1 MIGRRKR
8 KRGFPK
14 KLTLTLLDGT
24 FAVSRLAPDAVVPD
38 WAWAG
43 EVACVTRTRDE
54 LSIVCRADLVPP
66 EVLSETG
73 WRALRVKGPLSF
85 ALTGVF
91 ARIAQPLANA
101 GISLFAVMTYDTDY
115 VMVKQDQLPEAIDAL
130 IADGHT
136 VEVRM

>member
-1 MIGRRKR
+1 MIRRRK
-8 KRGFPK
+8 KREPPPS
-14 KLTLTLLDGT
+14 LTLTLLSDT
-24 FAVSRLAPDAVVPD
+24 FAVCRLDPGTVVPD
-38 WAWAG
+38 WAWTG

-66 EVLSETG
+66 EVLSESG
-73 WRALRVKGPLSF
+73 WRALRVKGPLPF

-115 VMVKQDQLPEAIDAL
+115 VMVKEDRLAEAVQALMDA
-130 IADGHT
+130 GH
-136 VEVRM
+136 VVQVRV

>member
-1 MIGRRKR
+1 MIRRRK
-8 KRGFPK
+8 KREPQPS
-14 KLTLTLLDGT
+14 LTLTLLDDT
-24 FAVSRLAPDAVVPD
+24 FAVSKLSPDEVVPV
-38 WAWAG
+38 WAWTG

-73 WRALRVKGPLSF
+73 WRALRVKGPLDF

-115 VMVKQDQLPEAIDAL
+115 VMVKEERLADAVQAL
-130 IADGHT
+130 MDAGH
-136 VEVRM
+136 VVQVRV